1 MGQQKKQ
8 KEMTERD
15 FSSFIQQ
22 KIAERRLKSDKK
34 YK

>member
-15 FSSFIQQ
+15 FNSFIQQ
-22 KIAERRLKSDKK
+22 KIAERKLKSDKK